1 MAIATQNRLMAQLD
15 DLPIG
20 APALEEAIDSHPI
33 VVGPETRLVE
43 VISLMNQT
51 RGNSCTLCDGDSLPE
66 EIPMREGRS
75 SCVLVM
81 REGQLLGIFTER
93 DIVRLTANSISFAE
107 VNIAEVMAQ
116 PVVTLPKTA
125 FQDIF
130 AALFLFRRYR
140 IRHLPIVDENGQLVG
155 IISPESIRRVLRP
168 ANLLKLRRVSDVMSS
183 QVIQAPLTAS
193 VLNLARLMAENR
205 VSCVVITEEDGEG
218 GFLPVGI
225 VTERDI
231 MQFQS
236 LQLNL
241 SKTQAEA
248 VMSTPLFLLDP
259 KDSLWTVHQ
268 EMQQRRVRRLVVS
281 WNWGRG
287 LGIVTQTSLLRVF
300 DPMEMY
306 GIVET
311 LQQTVAQLEAE
322 KLGRS
327 AKGNAGSKLSAVV
340 ESNGL
345 HSLQPLEALQSAD
358 YNATK
363 NRELSTVLSTIQGS
377 IESLVKEENLSRE
390 RQRERLNS
398 VLADLKKMQAILG

>member
-1 MAIATQNRLMAQLD
+1 M
-15 DLPIG
+15 
-20 APALEEAIDSHPI
+20 
-33 VVGPETRLVE
+33 GPETRLVE
-43 VISLMNQT
+43 AIALMSQT
-51 RGNSCTLCDGDSLPE
+51 RGNCCTLSDDDSLSE
-66 EIPMREGRS
+66 KIPMQEGRS

-81 REGQLLGIFTER
+81 QEQELLGIFTER
-93 DIVRLTANSISFAE
+93 DIVRLTANGISFAE
-107 VNIAEVMAQ
+107 VKIAEVMAQ

-140 IRHLPIVDENGQLVG
+140 IRHLPTVDENGQLIG

-183 QVIQAPLTAS
+183 QVIHAPLTAS

-205 VSCVVITEEDGEG
+205 VSCVVMTEEDGEG

-236 LQLNL
+236 LQLDL
-241 SKTQAEA
+241 SKTEAEA

-322 KLGRS
+322 KVRAIYQGKMLARS
-327 AKGNAGSKLSAVV
+327 Y
-340 ESNGL
+340 
-345 HSLQPLEALQSAD
+345 QQW
-358 YNATK
+358 
-363 NRELSTVLSTIQGS
+363 
-377 IESLVKEENLSRE
+377 
-390 RQRERLNS
+390 
-398 VLADLKKMQAILG
+398 